1 MVGVANGVWAVVGLF
16 FWVPL
21 LVRAVLLSA
30 VRIVHGAVT
39 RQPPTYLR
47 AFIASETRFYLA
59 GFWTRKR
66 LKQVG
71 SQRKYHLKLRR
82 LVGEVLW
89 AGAFYLGLLRL
100 VDRERFLSLWRPAL
114 DLATGGWEKLA
125 GLARTSVSWIP
136 EQLPRLI
143 ESGYP
148 EWIIAGLIVLVV
160 LFGGVAFGLGL
171 QLRRDR
177 RNEWFSRDL

>member
-1 MVGVANGVWAVVGLF
+1 MNEPLLSIPDPEDSSKDGDRSADLGVVGTAMVGVANCVWAVVGLF

-30 VRIVHGAVT
+30 VRIVHSAVT

-100 VDRERFLSLWRPAL
+100 VDRGACESRQPAPLVEQQHL
-114 DLATGGWEKLA
+114 DTVHA
-125 GLARTSVSWIP
+125 G
-136 EQLPRLI
+136 
-143 ESGYP
+143 
-148 EWIIAGLIVLVV
+148 
-160 LFGGVAFGLGL
+160 GL
-171 QLRRDR
+171 QGRSGHLQEAVPTERTHQPRTPT
-177 RNEWFSRDL
+177 